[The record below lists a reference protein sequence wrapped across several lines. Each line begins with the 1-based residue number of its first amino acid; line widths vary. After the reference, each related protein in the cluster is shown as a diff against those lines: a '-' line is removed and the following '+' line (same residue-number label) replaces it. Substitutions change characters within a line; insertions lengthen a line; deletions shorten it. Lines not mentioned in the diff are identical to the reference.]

1 LAILTKTWNN
11 HSAGEEDMANTQN
24 KTQPTVESVEEYLL
38 TIDDEQKRQD
48 AFKVKEIIER
58 LSGEPAQMWGN
69 AIIGCGTYHYKYD
82 SGREGDF
89 MRVGFA
95 PRKANLVLYIMS
107 GFSEYDALMEKL
119 GKHKT
124 GKSCLYVKRLS
135 DIDESVL
142 EEIITRSLAYMAEKY
157 PE

>member
-1 LAILTKTWNN
+1 
-11 HSAGEEDMANTQN
+11 MAKNQN
-24 KTQPTVESVEEYLL
+24 KTQPTARSVDDALK
-38 TIDDEQKRQD
+38 TIEDDHRRAD
-48 AFKVKEIIER
+48 AFKTKEMIER
-58 LSGEPAQMWGN
+58 LSGEAAQMWGS
-69 AIIGCGTYHYKYD
+69 AIIGCGTYHYKYE

-107 GFSEYDALMEKL
+107 GFNEYEALLQKL

-124 GKSCLYVKRLS
+124 GKSCLYIKRLS

-142 EEIITRSLAYMAEKY
+142 EEIISRSLASMAQKY

>member
-1 LAILTKTWNN
+1 
-11 HSAGEEDMANTQN
+11 MANQQN
-24 KTQPTVESVEEYLL
+24 KTQPTSVSVEAFLN
-38 TIDDEQKRQD
+38 TIEDDQKRAD
-48 AFKVKEIIER
+48 AFKIKEMIER
-58 LSGEPAQMWGN
+58 LSGDTAQMWGT
-69 AIIGCGTYHYKYD
+69 AIIGCGTYHYKYEG
-82 SGREGDF
+82 GREGNF

-107 GFSEYDALMEKL
+107 GFSEYEALLDNL

-142 EEIITRSLAYMAEKY
+142 EEIITLSLAYMAQKY

>member
-1 LAILTKTWNN
+1 MSKN
-11 HSAGEEDMANTQN
+11 EN
-24 KTQPTVESVEEYLL
+24 KTQQTNESVDEYLL
-38 TIDDEQKRQD
+38 KIGDEQKRAD
-48 AFKVKEIIER
+48 AFKIKEMIER
-58 LSGEPAQMWGN
+58 LSGEPAKMWGN
-69 AIIGCGTYHYKYD
+69 SIIGCGTYHYKYE

-107 GFSEYDALMEKL
+107 GFSEYEKLLDKL

-124 GKSCLYVKRLS
+124 GKSCLYIKRLS
-135 DIDESVL
+135 DLDESVL
-142 EEIITRSLAYMAEKY
+142 EEIITHSLAYMAEKY

>member
-1 LAILTKTWNN
+1 MSKN
-11 HSAGEEDMANTQN
+11 QN
-24 KTQPTVESVEEYLL
+24 KTQPTAQDVEEYLL
-38 TIDDEQKRQD
+38 SIGDEIKRAD
-48 AFKVKEIIER
+48 AFKLKDMMER
-58 LSGEPAQMWGN
+58 LSGEPAKMWGN
-69 AIIGCGTYHYKYD
+69 AIIGCGTYHYKYE

-95 PRKANLVLYIMS
+95 PRKANLVIYIMS
-107 GFSEYDALMEKL
+107 GFKEHDALMAKI

-142 EEIITRSLAYMAEKY
+142 EELITHSLAYMAQKY